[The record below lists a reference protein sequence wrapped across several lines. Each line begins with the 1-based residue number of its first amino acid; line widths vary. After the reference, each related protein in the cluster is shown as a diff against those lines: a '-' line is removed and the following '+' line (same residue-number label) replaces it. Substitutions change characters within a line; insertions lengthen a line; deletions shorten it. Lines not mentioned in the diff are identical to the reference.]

1 MPALIYDT
9 STQLFKEAEN
19 PKIYNESINAFV
31 DSEGK
36 VYNGTE
42 WVDVYGDKPG
52 TAIEAGQ
59 DYNLGS
65 GAHTNT
71 NGIIQIRCLS
81 KSNNIAVVQTYGVTI
96 GSWPGSG
103 DLTASYRSYF
113 GNLADAISGVKF
125 HTVTATKVDKQV
137 VYSNSAPEGSYDVL
151 LAASSRFAQ
160 FGPDYNNH
168 GAWTGSF
175 LYYQATPTIQTQT
188 YVYIFYAGY
197 SNYPDTGGSTG
208 GFVLAPYFTLD
219 LTKVKIKKVNG
230 VQTIVI
236 N

>member
-1 MPALIYDT
+1 MPALIYDETT
-9 STQLFKEAEN
+9 SAFKEASN
-19 PKIYNESINAFV
+19 PKIYKDTTNAFV

-52 TAIEAGQ
+52 TAIEVGQ

-81 KSNNIAVVQTYGVTI
+81 KSSNTAVVQTYGVTI

-113 GNLADAISGVKF
+113 GNLADAISGVRF
-125 HTVTATKVDKQV
+125 HTVTVTKVDKHA

-175 LYYQATPTIQTQT
+175 YYPFTTFDTKS
-188 YVYIFYAGY
+188 YVYIRLGQYDG
-197 SNYPDTGGSTG
+197 YPDTGGSYP

-230 VQTIVI
+230 VQTIVT